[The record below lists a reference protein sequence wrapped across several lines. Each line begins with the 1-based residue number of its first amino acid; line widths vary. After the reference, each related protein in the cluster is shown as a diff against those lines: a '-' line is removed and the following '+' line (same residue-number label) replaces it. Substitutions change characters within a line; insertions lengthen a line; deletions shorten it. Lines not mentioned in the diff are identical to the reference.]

1 MNRNRI
7 RICGRNT
14 RTLPAPAI
22 TPSTTRLRSR
32 PSGMWLATSCPVP
45 SISDLIWSIGHW
57 AQLNTAWNIR
67 NSTAVRIAMPQTGC
81 SSTRSSASS
90 TCVLATGSVSAA
102 SSRRCTS
109 WWSRITASIAAW
121 PTWPC
126 GGSASRCT
134 PGPDAGAAAGSCD
147 LTSHSSIVAS
157 SASAPPERTATVST
171 TGTPSSCSRRARSI
185 RMPRLRATSARFS
198 ATSIGLPR
206 RRASITMR
214 SVRRRLV
221 ASVTHTSRSGG
232 ASPAR
237 LPLTTSRVTVSSA
250 LVAFRL

>member
-1 MNRNRI
+1 
-7 RICGRNT
+7 
-14 RTLPAPAI
+14 
-22 TPSTTRLRSR
+22 
-32 PSGMWLATSCPVP
+32 
-45 SISDLIWSIGHW
+45 
-57 AQLNTAWNIR
+57 
-67 NSTAVRIAMPQTGC
+67 MPHTGC
-81 SSTRSSASS
+81 SSTRSSRSS
-90 TCVLATGSVSAA
+90 TCVLTAGSVSVA

-134 PGPDAGAAAGSCD
+134 PGPEAGAAAGSCVRA
-147 LTSHSSIVAS
+147 SHCSIVAS
-157 SASAPPERTATVST
+157 SDSAPPDFTATVST
-171 TGTPSSCSRRARSI
+171 TGTPSSCSSFFTSM

-198 ATSIGLPR
+198 ATSIGRPR
-206 RRASITMR
+206 RRASMTMR

-221 ASVTHTSRSGG
+221 ASVTQTSRSGG

-250 LVAFRL
+250 LVALRL